1 MEERRRRRRVEGREE
16 EKSAGEKRS
25 KRKRRP
31 RGGRRHDRVV
41 GEDSKLTSAVKPDDP
56 GRAETSFG
64 FWASSSRALATW
76 DAEWGGMA
84 ADCT

>member
-1 MEERRRRRRVEGREE
+1 MEGREE
-16 EKSAGEKRS
+16 EKSAGEKKS
-25 KRKRRP
+25 KRKTRP
-31 RGGRRHDRVV
+31 RGARRHDRVEKGAV
-41 GEDSKLTSAVKPDDP
+41 VKDIEEDSKLTSAVKPDDP

>member
-1 MEERRRRRRVEGREE
+1 MEKG
-16 EKSAGEKRS
+16 A
-25 KRKRRP
+25 
-31 RGGRRHDRVV
+31 VV
-41 GEDSKLTSAVKPDDP
+41 KDIEEDSKLTSAVKPDDP